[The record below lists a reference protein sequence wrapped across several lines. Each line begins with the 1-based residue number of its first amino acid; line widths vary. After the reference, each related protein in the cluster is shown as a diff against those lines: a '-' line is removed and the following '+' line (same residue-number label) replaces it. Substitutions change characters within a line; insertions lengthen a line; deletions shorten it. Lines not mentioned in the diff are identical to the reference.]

1 MQVVMVRL
9 VESPQERQQAL
20 EIRNQVFVEEQ
31 GVPAHL
37 EVDHQDQEAVHW
49 LAFQDDRAVA
59 TARLVRYSPLQA
71 KVGRVAVLP
80 AWRSAGLGRAV
91 MNEIHRWIADQPYRE
106 ILLDAQVNVIAF
118 YEKLGYQAQGEVFEE
133 CGILH
138 RRMVRWLA

>member
-1 MQVVMVRL
+1 MVRL
-9 VESPQERQQAL
+9 AESPQERQQAL
-20 EIRNQVFVEEQ
+20 EIRQQVFVQEQ

-37 EVDHQDQEAVHW
+37 EVDEHDQEAVHW
-49 LAFQDDRAVA
+49 LAFQDGRAVA

-80 AWRSAGLGRAV
+80 AWRSAGLGRQV
-91 MNEIHRWIADQPYRE
+91 MTEIHRWVGEQPFQE
-106 ILLDAQVNVIAF
+106 ILLDAQVEVIAF

-138 RRMVRWLA
+138 KRMVRWLA